1 MYVGLYFRF
10 LRGVVGLYF
19 CFLRGGGQR
28 QIGARAR
35 ESARER
41 ARDGESKGQV
51 RREGDKQKDFVR
63 NYTPRVS
70 QREEEQKLN
79 PTPWG
84 SIQKQ

>member
-1 MYVGLYFRF
+1 MWGCIFVFCEELWGCIFVFCEEVG
-10 LRGVVGLYF
+10 RGRL
-19 CFLRGGGQR
+19 
-28 QIGARAR
+28 
-35 ESARER
+35 ERER